1 MAFLA
6 RTRIVSKVVKIAPV
20 ICQRQRPL
28 LIRQMMTVVPKTS
41 GTGRLDDILDV
52 IVKQRNEME
61 ELREQIEELERKNEE
76 LQARVDEFEEEEA
89 QSSSGID
96 RDTLEE
102 KLDALDEKLDEAKD
116 LVDEIRN
123 SLQ

>member
-6 RTRIVSKVVKIAPV
+6 RTRIVSKVVKMAPV
-20 ICQRQRPL
+20 VCQRQRPP
-28 LIRQMMTVVPKTS
+28 LIRQMMTVVPKAPAA
-41 GTGRLDDILDV
+41 GRIEDILDV

-61 ELREQIEELERKNEE
+61 ELREEIQELERKNEE

-89 QSSSGID
+89 QSGAGID

-102 KLDALDEKLDEAKD
+102 KLDALEEKLDEAKD
-116 LVDEIRN
+116 LVDEIRT